1 MRTTDQTDLV
11 LESIVKSESSLTVW
25 KYIDALRALESIVKS
40 ESSLTSLCTSFDFLS
55 LESIVKSESSLTE
68 DRQHLTRNIY
78 MVTINSITN
87 SKTKNVYSEAKDNQ
101 NSGGIKASSVLILK
115 ISKLTDYIKN
125 INSNT
130 KGKKERYD
138 IDDEITEIKKQVFEE
153 LNDITL
159 GEISSYF
166 KNMIDTLK
174 AKSKEVKDLTL
185 SQFLSQQAIR
195 LNTWIKSGFK
205 ATKI

>member
-1 MRTTDQTDLV
+1 ML
-11 LESIVKSESSLTVW
+11 
-25 KYIDALRALESIVKS
+25 LR
-40 ESSLTSLCTSFDFLS
+40 

-101 NSGGIKASSVLILK
+101 NSDGIKASSVLILK

-166 KNMIDTLK
+166 KNLIDTLK

>member
-1 MRTTDQTDLV
+1 
-11 LESIVKSESSLTVW
+11 
-25 KYIDALRALESIVKS
+25 
-40 ESSLTSLCTSFDFLS
+40 
-55 LESIVKSESSLTE
+55 
-68 DRQHLTRNIY
+68 

-166 KNMIDTLK
+166 KNLIDTLK

-185 SQFLSQQAIR
+185 SQFLSQEAIR
-195 LNTWIKSGFK
+195 LNT
-205 ATKI
+205 

>member
-166 KNMIDTLK
+166 KNLIDTLK